1 MADRIA
7 FELVSP
13 DRLLMSADVEAVMV
27 PGGEGDFTVMP
38 GHMPVISTVRP
49 AVVDVYETWGAA
61 PTTRIFVRGGFV
73 DVTAERVTLLAEHA
87 TNLAEVDRADLAQQ
101 VRDAAED
108 ITLAKTDLERANAQ
122 QVHDSLN
129 ELLSAVE

>member
-1 MADRIA
+1 MATLS

-27 PGGEGDFTVMP
+27 PGTEGNMTAMA
-38 GHMPVISTVRP
+38 GHMPLISTLRP
-49 AVVDVYETWGAA
+49 AVVDVYATWGGA

-73 DVTAERVTLLAEHA
+73 DITGDRVTLLAEHA
-87 TNLAEVDRADLAQQ
+87 TNLADLDRNALAQQ

-108 ITLAKTDLERANAQ
+108 ISLAKSDQERARAQ
-122 QVHDSLN
+122 QLHDSLN

>member
-1 MADRIA
+1 MADRLS

-13 DRLLMSADVEAVMV
+13 DRLLMSAQVEAVMV

-49 AVVDVYETWGAA
+49 AVVDVYDTWGAA

-73 DVTAERVTLLAEHA
+73 DVTPGRVTLLAEQA
-87 TNLAEVDRADLAQQ
+87 TNLADLDRAALAQQ

-108 ITLAKTDLERANAQ
+108 ITLAKTDAERARAQ
-122 QVHDSLN
+122 ALHDSLN
-129 ELLSAVE
+129 QLLSAVE

>member
-1 MADRIA
+1 MADRLS

-13 DRLLMSADVEAVMV
+13 DRLLMSAEVEAVMV

-49 AVVDVYETWGAA
+49 AVVDVYDSWGSA
-61 PTTRIFVRGGFV
+61 PSTRIFVRGGFV
-73 DVTAERVTLLAEHA
+73 DVTAERVTLLAEEA
-87 TNLAEVDRADLAQQ
+87 INLAEIDRAELAQR

-108 ITLAKTDLERANAQ
+108 VSLAKSDAERARAQ
-122 QVHDSLN
+122 QLHDSLN
-129 ELLSAVE
+129 VLLSAVE

>member
-1 MADRIA
+1 MADRLS

-13 DRLLMSADVEAVMV
+13 DRLLMSAEVAAVMV

-49 AVVDVYETWGAA
+49 AIVDVYENWGGA
-61 PTTRIFVRGGFV
+61 PSTRIFVRGGFV

-87 TNLAEVDRADLAQQ
+87 TNLAELDRAALAQQ

-108 ITLAKTDLERANAQ
+108 ITLAKSDAERARAQ
-122 QVHDSLN
+122 ALHDSLN

>member
-1 MADRIA
+1 MADRIS

-13 DRLLMSADVEAVMV
+13 DRLLMSAQVEAVMV

-49 AVVDVYETWGAA
+49 AVVDVYDVWGNA
-61 PTTRIFVRGGFV
+61 PTARIFVRGGFV
-73 DVTAERVTLLAEHA
+73 DVTPDRVTLLAEQA
-87 TNLAEVDRADLAQQ
+87 TNLADLDRAALAQQ

-108 ITLAKTDLERANAQ
+108 IALARTDAERARAQ
-122 QVHDSLN
+122 ALHDSLN

>member
-1 MADRIA
+1 MATLS

-27 PGGEGDFTVMP
+27 PGTEGNMTVMA
-38 GHMPVISTVRP
+38 GHMPLISTLRP
-49 AVVDVYETWGAA
+49 AVVDVYATWGGA

-73 DVTAERVTLLAEHA
+73 DITGDRVTLLAEHA
-87 TNLAEVDRADLAQQ
+87 TNLADLDRNALAQQ

-108 ITLAKTDLERANAQ
+108 ISLAKSDQERARAQ
-122 QVHDSLN
+122 QLHDSLN

>member
-1 MADRIA
+1 MADRLS

-13 DRLLMSADVEAVMV
+13 DRLLMSAQVEAVMV

-49 AVVDVYETWGAA
+49 AVVDVYDTWGAA

-73 DVTAERVTLLAEHA
+73 DVTPGRVTLLAEQA
-87 TNLAEVDRADLAQQ
+87 TNLADLDRAALAQQ

-108 ITLAKTDLERANAQ
+108 ITLAKTDTERARAQ
-122 QVHDSLN
+122 ALHDSLN
-129 ELLSAVE
+129 QLLSAVE

>member
-1 MADRIA
+1 MADRLS

-13 DRLLMSADVEAVMV
+13 DRLLMSAQVEAVMV

-49 AVVDVYETWGAA
+49 AVVDVYETWGGA
-61 PTTRIFVRGGFV
+61 PSTRIFVRGGFV
-73 DVTAERVTLLAEHA
+73 DVTPERVTLLAEQA
-87 TNLAEVDRADLAQQ
+87 TNLAELDRGALAQQ

-108 ITLAKTDLERANAQ
+108 ITLAKTDADRARAQ
-122 QVHDSLN
+122 ALHDSLN

>member
-1 MADRIA
+1 MATLS

-27 PGGEGDFTVMP
+27 PGTEGNMTVMA
-38 GHMPVISTVRP
+38 GHMPLISTLRP
-49 AVVDVYETWGAA
+49 AVVDVYATWGGA

-73 DVTAERVTLLAEHA
+73 DITGDRVTLLAEHA
-87 TNLAEVDRADLAQQ
+87 TNLADLDRNALAQQ

-108 ITLAKTDLERANAQ
+108 ITLAKSDQERARAQ
-122 QVHDSLN
+122 QLHDSLN